1 MSNNRD
7 VVNHLVEMFQ
17 KFTTY
22 SDNRITKN
30 DFKEFEKYSIGYIK
44 KELAI
49 TKEAAQQDFSWFTNK
64 LNVVIVD

>member
-22 SDNRITKN
+22 SDTRITKN

-49 TKEAAQQDFSWFTNK
+49 TKEAAQHDFSWFTNK

>member
-7 VVNHLVEMFQ
+7 VVNHLTEMFS

-22 SDNRITKN
+22 SDNRISRQ

-44 KELAI
+44 KELSV
-49 TKEAAQQDFSWFTNK
+49 TRDAAQKDFTWFTHK
-64 LNVVIVD
+64 LNVTIID